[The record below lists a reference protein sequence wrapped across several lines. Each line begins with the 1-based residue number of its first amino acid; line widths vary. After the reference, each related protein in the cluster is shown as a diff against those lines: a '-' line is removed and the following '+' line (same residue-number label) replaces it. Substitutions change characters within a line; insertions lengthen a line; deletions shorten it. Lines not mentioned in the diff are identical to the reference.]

1 MTPEQLKI
9 LRQSFARIEPHA
21 HQLSAHFYQRLFGIA
36 PELRKL
42 FSKDLK
48 AQHVKFMKVVGE
60 MVRLPLLSFPVT
72 GVRDAQAYVPGSYWG
87 GMLHGALGVK
97 IEDFEPMRDALLW
110 ALSNTPGVEITAEE
124 REAWAV
130 GYDVLARAMVGGVEE
145 WYVQEGGGVLT
156 QPEPGAAF
164 LKGLGSR
171 SDAQEVTEE
180 TAEQTEQAVA
190 FLKKVADRS
199 GTP

>member
-1 MTPEQLKI
+1 
-9 LRQSFARIEPHA
+9 
-21 HQLSAHFYQRLFGIA
+21 
-36 PELRKL
+36 
-42 FSKDLK
+42 
-48 AQHVKFMKVVGE
+48 